1 MVCDSVFLYSFYYLQ
16 RKIFGCY
23 TVQEIYLC
31 GKKLEKAANE
41 EYWGFKTE
49 REASLKSTADQKE
62 AEEEESKLKSPTEDA
77 LSGITDQAA
86 EGDLEEPN
94 MESNAE
100 ANEEGVKMDK
110 ATEIDKEKEDE
121 QRAVPMK
128 WVNKAVMA
136 NILAEGLSDTQV
148 KWSRYMLIF
157 KPVHSNCVAAKQLG
171 LKGIL

>member
-1 MVCDSVFLYSFYYLQ
+1 MCFGSFYIHICKERFLVVILLYRRLYLWVVILLYK
-16 RKIFGCY
+16 RLHLLGCY
-23 TVQEIYLC
+23 NIIVQEIYLC

-49 REASLKSTADQKE
+49 KEASLKSTADQKE
-62 AEEEESKLKSPTEDA
+62 AEEEESKLKIPTEDA

-86 EGDLEEPN
+86 EVDLEEPN
-94 MESNAE
+94 MESNVE
-100 ANEEGVKMDK
+100 VNEEGVKMDS

-121 QRAVPMK
+121 QRTVPMK

-148 KWSRYMLIF
+148 K
-157 KPVHSNCVAAKQLG
+157 
-171 LKGIL
+171 

>member
-1 MVCDSVFLYSFYYLQ
+1 M
-16 RKIFGCY
+16 GCY

-49 REASLKSTADQKE
+49 KEASLKSTADQKE
-62 AEEEESKLKSPTEDA
+62 ADEEESKLKSLTEDA

-94 MESNAE
+94 MGSNAE

-148 KWSRYMLIF
+148 K
-157 KPVHSNCVAAKQLG
+157 
-171 LKGIL
+171 